1 MMRHALDTLLISWAS
16 SSKLS
21 FRRVALSFVVMM
33 LF

>member
-21 FRRVALSFVVMM
+21 FRPVALSLVVMV
-33 LF
+33 FS